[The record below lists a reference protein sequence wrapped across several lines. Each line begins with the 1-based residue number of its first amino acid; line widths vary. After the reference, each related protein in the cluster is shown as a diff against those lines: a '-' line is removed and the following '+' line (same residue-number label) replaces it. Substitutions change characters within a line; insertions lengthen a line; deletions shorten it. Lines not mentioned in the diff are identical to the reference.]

1 MMMKKHLAAFTAA
14 TLMTACSAGAI
25 LAIGGV
31 ALFNKSGVTPANT
44 PAQAAKVADVSLAS
58 QSQVQQLQA
67 EVAQYQA
74 RDQQYQAREQQLT
87 QALNQAQAS
96 VQADQQQTQ
105 QVQMLLLALQQRG
118 LITITNDGQ
127 IFINR

>member
-1 MMMKKHLAAFTAA
+1 MMIKKHVAAFTAA
-14 TLMTACSAGAI
+14 TLMTACSGAAI

-31 ALFNKSGVTPANT
+31 ALFNKSGVNPANS
-44 PAQAAKVADVSLAS
+44 PAQAAKVADVSLTT
-58 QSQVQQLQA
+58 QSQVQQLQS

-96 VQADQQQTQ
+96 VQAQQEQTQ

-118 LITITNDGQ
+118 LITISNDGR

>member
-1 MMMKKHLAAFTAA
+1 MIKKHVAAFTAA
-14 TLMTACSAGAI
+14 TLMTACSGAAI

-31 ALFNKSGVTPANT
+31 ALSNKSGVTAANT

-87 QALNQAQAS
+87 QALNQAQAA

-105 QVQMLLLALQQRG
+105 QVQMLLLTLQQRG
-118 LITITNDGQ
+118 LITITNDGR

>member
-1 MMMKKHLAAFTAA
+1 MMIKKHLAAFTAA
-14 TLMTACSAGAI
+14 TLMTACSGAAI

-31 ALFNKSGVTPANT
+31 ALFNQAGVTPANK
-44 PAQAAKVADVSLAS
+44 PSQAAKTADVSLAS

-96 VQADQQQTQ
+96 VQAQQQQTQ

-118 LITITNDGQ
+118 LISITNDGR
-127 IFINR
+127 ILINR